1 ISDMEYIHNTVTD
14 ARAILNNATILALLI
29 TIFLGFLIA
38 SSITEPIRDV
48 TQKAEKMAKGDFDQ
62 FVDVKSNDEIGQLAN
77 MFNYL
82 TLKLKDTINEMDLE
96 RSKLDTIFNYM
107 AEGVVAIDTMGSI
120 IHANPIA
127 IDILNLKEDY
137 INKET
142 LDL

>member
-1 ISDMEYIHNTVTD
+1 
-14 ARAILNNATILALLI
+14 
-29 TIFLGFLIA
+29 
-38 SSITEPIRDV
+38 
-48 TQKAEKMAKGDFDQ
+48 
-62 FVDVKSNDEIGQLAN
+62 N

-142 LDL
+142 LDLNRINLMNIDYEDQESLQGEALVSLDEKVYKIKYAPFKNE